1 MSGEGGDYEGI
12 NAYIP
17 RTDNE
22 NDEVFVYNEDTK
34 KIISRFVEPG
44 KDRGQQRRINESIF
58 HNLFTK
64 ILLTFYRNALSDIE
78 KLLYNYFVKRKTKP

>member
-1 MSGEGGDYEGI
+1 MEDLSGEGGDYEGI

-34 KIISRFVEPG
+34 EIISDLWSRV
-44 KDRGQQRRINESIF
+44 
-58 HNLFTK
+58 K
-64 ILLTFYRNALSDIE
+64 IAASNAG
-78 KLLYNYFVKRKTKP
+78 